1 MRGVNAPL
9 FRLIKSQPHGEPDFF
24 TEREGMVNCNLRAA
38 VETDKKADG
47 GEAED
52 NTSATVANEGKWEAV
67 IWKDSGSYSDVHHG
81 RNNDHTGEAKS
92 NAALKN
98 LPRLQRDTETADGDN
113 NITDDHSQ
121 GAR

>member
-1 MRGVNAPL
+1 
-9 FRLIKSQPHGEPDFF
+9 
-24 TEREGMVNCNLRAA
+24 MVNCNLRAA